1 MFLRL
6 FMLIIK
12 PSDKILKSRSNGA
25 LNTFRI
31 ELYDF
36 ILKRLLKSYSHY
48 AISDTVLI
56 ESKGVKL
63 IHEYRDM
70 EFENELSRNKISF
83 LPRVK
88 AVTLPY
94 SQRKPR
100 RKSFFSY
107 FRFKD
112 TLAVDVDGKKLYLAH
127 DDIYSVSGNLK
138 ANAKC
143 SGDYIGLP
151 IGMIEVNSRAGA
163 SDVGPSAKPKEPRRT
178 SRSEGGIFAKDKE
191 LTPRTDTLTTDR
203 PKEDTEDRPATI
215 GKNGFDID
223 TSF

>member
-83 LPRVK
+83 LPSDR
-88 AVTLPY
+88 TGN
-94 SQRKPR
+94 R
-100 RKSFFSY
+100 RF
-107 FRFKD
+107 
-112 TLAVDVDGKKLYLAH
+112 
-127 DDIYSVSGNLK
+127 
-138 ANAKC
+138 
-143 SGDYIGLP
+143 LP
-151 IGMIEVNSRAGA
+151 IACQESKAEVFILDNEEESREYIRQMWAEVMEIWRSGRVF
-163 SDVGPSAKPKEPRRT
+163 ST
-178 SRSEGGIFAKDKE
+178 SGSISTALG
-191 LTPRTDTLTTDR
+191 
-203 PKEDTEDRPATI
+203 
-215 GKNGFDID
+215 
-223 TSF
+223 